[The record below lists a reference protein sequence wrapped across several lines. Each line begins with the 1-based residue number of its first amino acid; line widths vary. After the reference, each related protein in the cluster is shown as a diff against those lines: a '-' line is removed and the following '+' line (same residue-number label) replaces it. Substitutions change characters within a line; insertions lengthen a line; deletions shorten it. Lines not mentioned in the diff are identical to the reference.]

1 MGKENMATKLH
12 NQQVRIVSVSYF
24 CITSKYKITVAYN
37 NKHFFSGRFKSTV
50 IWLSLSGSQLDGFT
64 PGGKYS

>member
-1 MGKENMATKLH
+1 MATKLH

-37 NKHFFSGRFKSTV
+37 NKHISYLPMRRLG
-50 IWLSLSGSQLDGFT
+50 WLCHMHLILTSRLGVMVHAC
-64 PGGKYS
+64 